1 MGIHERAEEVLA
13 LADHPGA
20 GLAGQSHRPNARVS
34 RGTVYLHVV
43 LSMSQSALG

>member
-13 LADHPGA
+13 LADYSGA
-20 GLAGQSHRPNARVS
+20 CSAGQPHRPHARVG

-43 LSMSQSALG
+43 LISVGS